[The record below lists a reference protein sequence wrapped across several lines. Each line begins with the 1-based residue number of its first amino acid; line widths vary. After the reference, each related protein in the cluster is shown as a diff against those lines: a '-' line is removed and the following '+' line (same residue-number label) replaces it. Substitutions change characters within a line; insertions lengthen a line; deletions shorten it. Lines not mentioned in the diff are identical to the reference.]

1 MCEPV
6 LTVIRHG
13 ETEWSRSGQHTG
25 RTDLDLTE
33 AGQAQAKRLGQ
44 ALAGIRFDVVLC
56 SPRLRAQRTA
66 ELAGLVPFTVY
77 DDLAEWD
84 YGELEGLTTAE
95 IQAQYPDWSIWNGPW
110 PGGETATQVAARA
123 DRVIDRA
130 VEGGWARVAVVGHG
144 HMSRVLAARWVGA
157 QVAVGQWLD
166 LDTASLSEL
175 GWSRNLRV
183 LRQWNVTAP
192 DVERE

>member
-33 AGQAQAKRLGQ
+33 AGQAQAQRLGQ
-44 ALAGIRFDVVLC
+44 ALAGIRFDLVLC

-66 ELAGLVPFTVY
+66 ELAGLVPFTVD

-95 IQAQYPDWSIWNGPW
+95 IQVRFPDWSIWNGPW
-110 PGGETATQVAARA
+110 PGGETAAQVAARA
-123 DRVIDRA
+123 DRVIDRT
-130 VEGGWARVAVVGHG
+130 VRGGGARVAVVGHG
-144 HMSRVLAARWVGA
+144 HMSRVLTTRWVGA
-157 QVAVGQWLD
+157 EVAVGQWLD

-175 GWSRNLRV
+175 GWSRDRRV
-183 LRQWNVTAP
+183 LRSWNVTAP
-192 DVERE
+192 D